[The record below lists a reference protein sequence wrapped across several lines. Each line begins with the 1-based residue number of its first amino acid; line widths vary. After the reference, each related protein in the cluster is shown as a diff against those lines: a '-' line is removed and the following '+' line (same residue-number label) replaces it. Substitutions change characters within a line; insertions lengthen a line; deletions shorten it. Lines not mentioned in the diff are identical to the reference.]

1 MKYKTKWNSLS
12 DFKSFLEKET
22 KEEITSFNGYEL
34 VTKKA
39 KYSLAFGQLLIEE
52 KSKKKK
58 K

>member
-12 DFKSFLEKET
+12 DFKSFLEKES
-22 KEEITSFNGYEL
+22 KEEIVSFNGYEL
-34 VTKKA
+34 ITKKA
-39 KYSLAFGQLLIEE
+39 RYSLAFGQLTEEE

>member
-1 MKYKTKWNSLS
+1 VKYKTKWNSLS

-22 KEEITSFNGYEL
+22 KEEIISFNGYEL